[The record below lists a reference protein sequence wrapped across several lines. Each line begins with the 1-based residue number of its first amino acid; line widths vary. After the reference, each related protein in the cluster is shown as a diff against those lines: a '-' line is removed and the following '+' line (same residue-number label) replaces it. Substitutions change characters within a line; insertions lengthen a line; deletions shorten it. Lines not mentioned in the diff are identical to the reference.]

1 MSGALSVAARAR
13 GRHPVRMQTQRGAG
27 HPPRTP
33 ARPIADR
40 GARLDDGVVTQPP
53 QGPGERHPARKWIVA
68 TVVLLVAVLGVGAY
82 ALSLRSDIDDKDAQ
96 IAAQQQQLDE
106 QQGVADD
113 VQDAAASLA
122 EDAQQAFGELGEQID
137 QIQSQAETTQQETQQ
152 AIEDAEQ
159 AAEDAQARAES
170 AQDDVEE
177 ANARADEAEAQAQ
190 AAGACARGYLAAIG
204 SAFDA
209 GSVSEGVSQAMDEIE
224 KLNASCRDALGS

>member
-1 MSGALSVAARAR
+1 MLVQA
-13 GRHPVRMQTQRGAG
+13 T
-27 HPPRTP
+27 PRE
-33 ARPIADR
+33 RPCAPLP
-40 GARLDDGVVTQPP
+40 GTAPGLDDGVVTTQPP
-53 QGPGERHPARKWIVA
+53 QGPDERHPARKWIIA
-68 TVVLLVAVLGVGAY
+68 TVVLLVAVVGVGAY

-96 IAAQQQQLDE
+96 IASQQQQLDQ

-122 EDAQQAFGELGEQID
+122 EDAQQALGALGEQLD
-137 QIQSQAETTQQETQQ
+137 QLQSEAAATQEETQQ

-159 AAEDAQARAES
+159 AAEEANARAES

-190 AAGACARGYLAAIG
+190 AAGACARGYLSAIG

-209 GSVSEGVSQAMDEIE
+209 GSVEDGVSQAMSEIE
-224 KLNASCRDALGS
+224 ALNSSCGDLLGGGG